1 MQCDSCIKYD
11 KVVIV
16 YTERFEEAKRHVT
29 PNEVRV
35 ANNWPACLGSHD
47 PVLEQTAFD
56 WQITDFLRMKKRDCT
71 CKKKSH
77 KGNGTPSGPFAFT
90 LTKSPSDPL
99 TEDDMIAAVKKIM
112 SQKSCPVT
120 KYAWYLEHKENQT
133 HPHIHGIYETTSMGR
148 IEAKH
153 FKRAWPIWDEK
164 TPMGAGFRGGYHRPV
179 KHGESYEDYISKDGG
194 LSASYP

>member
-1 MQCDSCIKYD
+1 MPRTILVDRENLTITTANGSD
-11 KVVIV
+11 EPIV
-16 YTERFEEAKRHVT
+16 LKEHCLLCLEAWALFTIESNGGPPQMHLFEDYWKQKRKCC
-29 PNEVRV
+29 NAE
-35 ANNWPACLGSHD
+35 
-47 PVLEQTAFD
+47 
-56 WQITDFLRMKKRDCT
+56 KKT
-71 CKKKSH
+71 H
-77 KGNGTPSGPFAFT
+77 KGNGTHAGSFAFT
-90 LTKSPSDPL
+90 LTKSPQDPL
-99 TEDDMIAAVKKIM
+99 TEDHMIAAVKKIM
-112 SQKSCPVT
+112 SQKSCPVS